1 MTKRTRIK
9 FTTILLLN
17 LFLSFYGF
25 SQSPSGVPSLN
36 QRYIKTQ
43 WDRVDTG
50 VIFTPIDTAFTA
62 LYKGTMVYKD
72 DDNTYYSWNGLY
84 WVAIGGTGA
93 LQNWESTLNIQGANA
108 FTADHTVDIGGK
120 TFILNNAGRFLF
132 STSNSSFGSNSYE
145 GLLTLSSTYR
155 TQITTDTLRVSANTN
170 NSRFIWNYGNLN
182 IYDNSTNLNISIGQ
196 NAGDTLG
203 IRNIFIGNKAGRRAT
218 GSYNVLLS
226 TNAGQL
232 TSQDGHVAIGR
243 VADQFSNYGFNTSV
257 GYQANSY
264 GIKGWNTVIG
274 ANANSA
280 DVKYSTNLNTSVIV
294 TSSSTISGATVAT
307 YITNAGLSVGDTSAY
322 KVTFNGTIPLPY
334 TDVTNPFKGVV
345 TASNTITFLSTD
357 NFTTTGSGTMTVSVY
372 NKYDS
377 TVVLGLDAMPTHSH
391 QFALSPYIDTLYL
404 AGVSSGTNYVLA
416 DVNGSKKFIPKDIN
430 SLVSQYWAANG
441 NDIYNTNSGNVGV
454 NGSALSGVALN
465 VSGSTTTAIDATQV
479 ATTNGSIYYGSE
491 LHMSNGQ
498 TTAAGQAY
506 AVWSEYNN
514 LSDGSSTNT
523 TALAGGI
530 LSTIHLRSN
539 STTPITTA
547 SSYDAEFG
555 VINSRTQT
563 ITNLYGFRT
572 LPESVSAAPS
582 SLITSGGRYISF
594 FADSIYSGLYSG
606 GSAYGF
612 YQKSNNANT
621 IKNRFEAV
629 TNEFPNLPTYSSG
642 GNTAVVLNSSTGRLE
657 LASIGI
663 SNQSLAAYSFA
674 ANNTNAT
681 AAPTALVYEDL
692 GIQTYAGTFTW
703 DGTAPTTITGQTF
716 RWIQIGKKVDL
727 WLQVAYTNAGVTN
740 TSCDVSWP
748 SGVPVPIE
756 PMGFTATNDVVAI
769 GVATMQTSTSQQS
782 TTGRECYIVKTGTG
796 TYKLNVS
803 AGSTSA
809 KGIRLHV
816 TYLTP

>member
-1 MTKRTRIK
+1 
-9 FTTILLLN
+9 
-17 LFLSFYGF
+17 
-25 SQSPSGVPSLN
+25 
-36 QRYIKTQ
+36 
-43 WDRVDTG
+43 
-50 VIFTPIDTAFTA
+50 
-62 LYKGTMVYKD
+62 
-72 DDNTYYSWNGLY
+72 
-84 WVAIGGTGA
+84 
-93 LQNWESTLNIQGANA
+93 
-108 FTADHTVDIGGK
+108 
-120 TFILNNAGRFLF
+120 
-132 STSNSSFGSNSYE
+132 
-145 GLLTLSSTYR
+145 
-155 TQITTDTLRVSANTN
+155 
-170 NSRFIWNYGNLN
+170 
-182 IYDNSTNLNISIGQ
+182 
-196 NAGDTLG
+196 
-203 IRNIFIGNKAGRRAT
+203 
-218 GSYNVLLS
+218 
-226 TNAGQL
+226 
-232 TSQDGHVAIGR
+232 
-243 VADQFSNYGFNTSV
+243 
-257 GYQANSY
+257 
-264 GIKGWNTVIG
+264 
-274 ANANSA
+274 
-280 DVKYSTNLNTSVIV
+280 
-294 TSSSTISGATVAT
+294 
-307 YITNAGLSVGDTSAY
+307 
-322 KVTFNGTIPLPY
+322 
-334 TDVTNPFKGVV
+334 
-345 TASNTITFLSTD
+345 
-357 NFTTTGSGTMTVSVY
+357 
-372 NKYDS
+372 
-377 TVVLGLDAMPTHSH
+377 
-391 QFALSPYIDTLYL
+391 
-404 AGVSSGTNYVLA
+404 
-416 DVNGSKKFIPKDIN
+416 
-430 SLVSQYWAANG
+430 
-441 NDIYNTNSGNVGV
+441 
-454 NGSALSGVALN
+454 
-465 VSGSTTTAIDATQV
+465 
-479 ATTNGSIYYGSE
+479 
-491 LHMSNGQ
+491 MSNGQ